1 MNETAK
7 EEPGEKADMERA
19 CEEEGGQMSRPSDA
33 PVSRFEFAN
42 SLCL

>member
-19 CEEEGGQMSRPSDA
+19 CEEEGGHYVRVSDV
-33 PVSRFEFAN
+33 PVSPFEFEN
-42 SLCL
+42 SLSL